1 MGYKTEQEQFW
12 AGEFGDNYIERNNS
26 KTDLSSQLSLWGE
39 ILKYTENVNSFIEF
53 GSNIGLN
60 LQAIK
65 LLFPNSEMSAIEI
78 NTKAADILK
87 NLNLGIN
94 VFNCSILDFTP
105 NKTFDFVLISGVL
118 IHQQPETLIKIYD
131 LLYKSSNK
139 YILINEYYSPSPVE
153 ISYRGHSNKL
163 FKRDFAG
170 EMLDIY
176 KNLKLINYGFK
187 YHRDNVFPQDDTT
200 WFLLEKI

>member
-26 KTDLSSQLSLWGE
+26 KKDLSSQLSLWGE

-87 NLNLGIN
+87 SLNLGIN

-139 YILINEYYSPSPVE
+139 YILINEYYSPLPVE